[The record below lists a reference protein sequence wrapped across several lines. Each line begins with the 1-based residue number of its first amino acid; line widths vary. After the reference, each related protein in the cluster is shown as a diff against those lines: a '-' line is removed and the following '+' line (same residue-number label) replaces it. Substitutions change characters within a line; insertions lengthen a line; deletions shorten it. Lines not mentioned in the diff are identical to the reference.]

1 MKKSF
6 HTVKKAGI
14 LTAAAVLGTAAL
26 AGCGSKADMAE
37 SAAASEE
44 ATEAAGEIG
53 DNNSQLLSA
62 RAAINKAELE
72 QVMAWSQN
80 LPNPQFNQ

>member
-37 SAAASEE
+37 S
-44 ATEAAGEIG
+44 EIG
-53 DNNSQLLSA
+53 
-62 RAAINKAELE
+62 RAH
-72 QVMAWSQN
+72 V
-80 LPNPQFNQ
+80 

>member
-26 AGCGSKADMAE
+26 AGCGSKEKILTYTTLGRERQKHRMHSLSSQAE
-37 SAAASEE
+37 TAP
-44 ATEAAGEIG
+44 
-53 DNNSQLLSA
+53 D
-62 RAAINKAELE
+62 
-72 QVMAWSQN
+72 
-80 LPNPQFNQ
+80 